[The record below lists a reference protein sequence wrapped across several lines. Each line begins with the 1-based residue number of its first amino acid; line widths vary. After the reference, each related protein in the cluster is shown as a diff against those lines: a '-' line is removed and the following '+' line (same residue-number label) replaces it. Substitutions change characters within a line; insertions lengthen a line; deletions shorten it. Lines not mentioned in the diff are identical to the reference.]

1 MVLIITNHSNIDNI
15 IIRFTYAQKLH
26 LKHKVKN
33 RTMPACGIAAEI
45 LLCRFIAG
53 QRLERKAR
61 EHAPKKKR
69 KKNADGTCIKSH

>member
-33 RTMPACGIAAEI
+33 RTMPACGIAAKI
-45 LLCRFIAG
+45 LLCAANK
-53 QRLERKAR
+53 RLERKAR
-61 EHAPKKKR
+61 EHAPKKEK